1 MEINKKKYIL
11 FPKLDL
17 KYLLFLFFFI
27 VSIIRSLMKNYIED
41 NEGLSVEFLELYIN
55 IISDFISIIP
65 VLIILKRTKSTKN
78 DTRMTIKDKFS
89 NLILKT
95 SEEQVKVYKGGAF
108 IKLLI
113 FTTVDF
119 FSQVSSR
126 IFYIIINVKKITIK
140 LTSLNSTLIFNI
152 IFIFLLSKIMLH
164 TNFFRHNYFSLI
176 IDIICLIVLIIIDI
190 IDIKNNSGKLIII
203 IIYIFIKIFGT
214 LLYSLEDVLSK
225 ILFLYYYYSPY
236 TLLVYKGIFTF
247 CYLIIFSLPFIFIEL
262 NNEKGEKKLVFSMIL
277 NIFEDWKNIL
287 FAIFYTISSFFY
299 NIIILKIIDSFS
311 PNHFVIAKVLENFE
325 IIIINIILNGADSQ
339 KYLAVKI
346 TLNILLIFSSLIYN
360 EFLVINICGLSK
372 STKLF
377 LNYEAQ
383 LEILPINKNNKDD
396 EGTCEDEEESESME
410 ILSVKSVNN
419 TQ

>member
-1 MEINKKKYIL
+1 MMEEKKEKIIL

-17 KYLLFLFFFI
+17 KYLQFLFFFI

-176 IDIICLIVLIIIDI
+176 IDIICLIVLITFDVIEIIYDTG
-190 IDIKNNSGKLIII
+190 DKAIII
-203 IIYIFIKIFGT
+203 LYILIKIFGI
-214 LLYSLEDVLSK
+214 LLYSIEDVLSK
-225 ILFLYYYYSPY
+225 IIFLYHYYNPY
-236 TLLVYKGIFTF
+236 TLLLYKSIFTF
-247 CYLIIFSLPFIFIEL
+247 CYLIIFTFPFIFIEL
-262 NNEKGEKKLVFSMIL
+262 NDEKGEKQNVFVMIG
-277 NIFEDWKNIL
+277 NIFKEWENIL
-287 FAIFYTISSFFY
+287 FVILFIVSSFFY

-311 PNHFVIAKVLENFE
+311 PNHFVIAKVLENFG
-325 IIIINIILNGADSQ
+325 IIILDIIINGAASQ
-339 KYLAVKI
+339 KYLSVKI
-346 TLNILLIFSSLIYN
+346 ILNILLIFSSLIYN

-372 STKLF
+372 NTKLF

-383 LEILPINKNNKDD
+383 LEILPENNFDNNDD
-396 EGTCEDEEESESME
+396 ESCCEEEDNNSME
-410 ILSVKSVNN
+410 IISMN
-419 TQ
+419 

>member
-1 MEINKKKYIL
+1 
-11 FPKLDL
+11 
-17 KYLLFLFFFI
+17 
-27 VSIIRSLMKNYIED
+27 
-41 NEGLSVEFLELYIN
+41 
-55 IISDFISIIP
+55 
-65 VLIILKRTKSTKN
+65 
-78 DTRMTIKDKFS
+78 MTIKDKFS

-176 IDIICLIVLIIIDI
+176 IDIICLIVLITFDVIEIIYDTG
-190 IDIKNNSGKLIII
+190 DKAII
-203 IIYIFIKIFGT
+203 IIYILIKIFGI
-214 LLYSLEDVLSK
+214 LLYSIEDVLAK
-225 ILFLYYYYSPY
+225 IIFLYHYYNPY
-236 TLLVYKGIFTF
+236 TLLLYKSIFTF
-247 CYLIIFSLPFIFIEL
+247 CYLIIFTFPFIFIEL
-262 NNEKGEKKLVFSMIL
+262 NDEKGEKQNVFVMIG
-277 NIFEDWKNIL
+277 NIFKEWENIL
-287 FAIFYTISSFFY
+287 FVILFIVSSFFY

-311 PNHFVIAKVLENFE
+311 PNHFVIAKVLENFG
-325 IIIINIILNGADSQ
+325 IIILDIIINGAASQ
-339 KYLAVKI
+339 KYLSVKI
-346 TLNILLIFSSLIYN
+346 ILNILLIFSSLIYN

-372 STKLF
+372 NTKLF

-383 LEILPINKNNKDD
+383 LEILPENNFDNNDD
-396 EGTCEDEEESESME
+396 ESCCEEEDNNSME
-410 ILSVKSVNN
+410 IISMN
-419 TQ
+419 

>member
-176 IDIICLIVLIIIDI
+176 IDIICLIVLITFDVIEIIYDTG
-190 IDIKNNSGKLIII
+190 DKAII
-203 IIYIFIKIFGT
+203 IIYILIKIFGI
-214 LLYSLEDVLSK
+214 LLYSIEDVLAK
-225 ILFLYYYYSPY
+225 IIFLYHYYNPY
-236 TLLVYKGIFTF
+236 TLLLYKSIFTF
-247 CYLIIFSLPFIFIEL
+247 CYLIIFTFPFIFIEL
-262 NNEKGEKKLVFSMIL
+262 NDEKGEKQNVFVMIG
-277 NIFEDWKNIL
+277 NIFKEWENIL
-287 FAIFYTISSFFY
+287 FVILFIVSSFFY

-311 PNHFVIAKVLENFE
+311 PNHFVIAKVLENFG
-325 IIIINIILNGADSQ
+325 IIILDIIINGAASQ
-339 KYLAVKI
+339 KYLSVKI
-346 TLNILLIFSSLIYN
+346 ILNILLIFSSLIYN

-372 STKLF
+372 NTKLF

-383 LEILPINKNNKDD
+383 LEILPENNFDNNDD
-396 EGTCEDEEESESME
+396 ESCCEEEDNNSME
-410 ILSVKSVNN
+410 IISMN
-419 TQ
+419 

>member
-1 MEINKKKYIL
+1 MMEEKKEKIIL

-17 KYLLFLFFFI
+17 KYLQFLFFFI

-108 IKLLI
+108 KKLLI
-113 FTTVDF
+113 FTLLSFTA
-119 FSQVSSR
+119 QISSG
-126 IFYIIINVKKITIK
+126 IFYIIKNVEKLSIH

-152 IFIFLLSKIMLH
+152 IFIFLFSKIMLH

-176 IDIICLIVLIIIDI
+176 IDIICLIVLITFDVIEIIYDTG
-190 IDIKNNSGKLIII
+190 DKAII
-203 IIYIFIKIFGT
+203 IIYILIKIFGI
-214 LLYSLEDVLSK
+214 LLYSIEDVLSK
-225 ILFLYYYYSPY
+225 IIFLYHYYNPY
-236 TLLVYKGIFTF
+236 TLLLYKSIFTF
-247 CYLIIFSLPFIFIEL
+247 CYLIIFTFPFIFIEL
-262 NNEKGEKKLVFSMIL
+262 NDEKGEKQNVFVMIG
-277 NIFEDWKNIL
+277 NIFKEWENIL
-287 FAIFYTISSFFY
+287 FVILFIVSSFFY

-311 PNHFVIAKVLENFE
+311 PNHFVIAKVLENFG
-325 IIIINIILNGADSQ
+325 IIILDIIINGAASQ
-339 KYLAVKI
+339 KYLSVKI
-346 TLNILLIFSSLIYN
+346 ILNILLIFSSLIYN

-372 STKLF
+372 NTKLF

-383 LEILPINKNNKDD
+383 LEILPENNFDNNDD
-396 EGTCEDEEESESME
+396 ESCCEEEDNNSME
-410 ILSVKSVNN
+410 IISMN
-419 TQ
+419 